1 MNKESQG
8 AFGYGPADAS
18 ETLHDTRALVHKAL
32 CVLGLGTD
40 AYDLLGLPKSVL
52 SVRFPVTM
60 DDGAVRVFTGHRSQH
75 NNSIGLLKGGIRF
88 SPNATETEIE
98 ASSIWMS
105 VKSGIANMPF
115 GGSKGAV
122 VCNPRELSFGE
133 IERVSRAYIR
143 AISQVIGLT
152 KDIPAPD
159 GLANAQNMAWMVDE
173 FGVLSERSVPMFMSG
188 KPLVLGGTHGRD
200 SVTTKGIFTCLS
212 EAAKVRNMSLH
223 KARIIIQGF
232 GNVGSSLC
240 QAFDDAGATIVGISD
255 AHGALYNPE
264 GLDIK
269 ELMERR
275 DSFGT
280 VTRLYQN
287 QISMKELLASICDIM
302 IFTNFSEPLPQSLC
316 ESLQATMVVEAT
328 NQFITNEQAAM
339 MHKKGILFIPE
350 ILANL
355 GGSIISYLEWVQNR
369 DGYYLTATQV
379 VSKMADLIQSGYL
392 RVYDVSEKNQVDLR
406 LSSYIVGIGRLA
418 QAAKLRAWI

>member
-8 AFGYGPADAS
+8 AFGCRPDDAS
-18 ETLHDTRALVHKAL
+18 ETLYETRALVYKAL
-32 CVLGLGTD
+32 CVLGLGMD

-60 DDGAVRVFTGHRSQH
+60 DDGSVRVFTGHRSQH
-75 NNSIGLLKGGIRF
+75 SNSIGLLKGGIRF
-88 SPNATETEIE
+88 SPNATEMEIE
-98 ASSIWMS
+98 ASSVWMS

-122 VCNPRELSFGE
+122 VCNPRELSFSE

-143 AISQVIGLT
+143 AISQVIGQT

-159 GLANAQNMAWMVDE
+159 GMANAQNMAWMTDE
-173 FGVLSERSVPMFMSG
+173 FGALSERSVPMFISG

-212 EAAKVRNMSLH
+212 EAAKVRNMSLQN
-223 KARIIIQGF
+223 ARIIIQGF
-232 GNVGSSLC
+232 GNIGSSLC
-240 QAFDDAGATIVGISD
+240 QAFDDAGAKIVGISD
-255 AHGALYNPE
+255 AHGALYSPE
-264 GLDIK
+264 GLDVK

-287 QISMKELLASICDIM
+287 QIPLKELLASICDIM
-302 IFTNFSEPLPQSLC
+302 IFTNFLEPLPQSLC
-316 ESLQATMVVEAT
+316 EGLQASMVVEAT
-328 NQFITNEQAAM
+328 NPFITNEQATM
-339 MHKKGILFIPE
+339 MYKKGILFIPE

-355 GGSIISYLEWVQNR
+355 GGTIISYLEWVQNR
-369 DGYYLTATQV
+369 DGYYLTEAQV
-379 VSKMADLIQSGYL
+379 MSRMTDLIQSGYL
-392 RVYDVSEKNQVDLR
+392 QVYDVSEKYQVDLR
-406 LSSYIVGIGRLA
+406 LSSYIAGIGRLA
-418 QAAKLRAWI
+418 EAAKLRAWI